1 MPGKLTSEGVETLWD
16 FVVKYWLEFI
26 FGVIVAALSAAYAH
40 LAKRFKAERA
50 KNLAIEN
57 GLKGILRI
65 QILDTY
71 DRCVANGKTISIS
84 RKDAIGS
91 VYRSYV
97 ALCESHEDV
106 DDTIKQ
112 LYEEIVHMPIEQRK

>member
-1 MPGKLTSEGVETLWD
+1 MWD
-16 FVVKYWLEFI
+16 FILKYWLEFV
-26 FGVIVAALSAAYAH
+26 FGLIVAGLSAAYAH
-40 LAKRFKAERA
+40 LAKKLKAERM

-71 DRCVANGKTISIS
+71 DKCVANGRTISVS

-112 LYEEIVHMPIEQRK
+112 LYEEIIHMPIG

>member
-1 MPGKLTSEGVETLWD
+1 MLD
-16 FVVKYWLEFI
+16 FILKYWLEFV
-26 FGVIVAALSAAYAH
+26 FGLVVAGLSAAYAH
-40 LAKRFKAERA
+40 LAKKFKTERA

-71 DRCVANGKTISIS
+71 DKCVEAGRTISIS

-112 LYEEIVHMPIEQRK
+112 LYEEIVHMPIG

>member
-1 MPGKLTSEGVETLWD
+1 MWD
-16 FVVKYWLEFI
+16 FIIKYWVEFV
-26 FGVIVAALSAAYAH
+26 FGLIVAGLSAAYAH
-40 LAKRFKAERA
+40 LAKKFKAERA
-50 KNLAIEN
+50 KNQAIEN

-71 DRCVANGKTISIS
+71 DKYVDAGRVISVS

-112 LYEEIVHMPIEQRK
+112 LYEEIIHMPIG

>member
-1 MPGKLTSEGVETLWD
+1 MWD
-16 FVVKYWLEFI
+16 FILKYWLEFV
-26 FGVIVAALSAAYAH
+26 FGLIVAILSAAYAR
-40 LAKRFKAERA
+40 LEKRFKAEKA

-71 DRCVANGKTISIS
+71 DKCVENGKTISVS

-112 LYEEIVHMPIEQRK
+112 LYEEIVHMAIG

>member
-1 MPGKLTSEGVETLWD
+1 MWE
-16 FVVKYWLEFI
+16 FIAKYWLEVV
-26 FGVIVAALSAAYAH
+26 FGAIVAGLSAAYAQ
-40 LAKRFKAERA
+40 LSKKFKSERA

-57 GLKGILRI
+57 GLRGILRI

-71 DRCVANGKTISIS
+71 DKCVADGKKISVS

-112 LYEEIVHMPIEQRK
+112 LYEELVQMPIK